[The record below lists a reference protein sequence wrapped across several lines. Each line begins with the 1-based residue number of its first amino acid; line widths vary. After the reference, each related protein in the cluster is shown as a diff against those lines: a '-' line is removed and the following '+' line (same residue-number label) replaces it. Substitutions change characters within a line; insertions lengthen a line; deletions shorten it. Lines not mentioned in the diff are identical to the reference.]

1 MSDRSPFQAIADLTR
16 RDILDL
22 LREHG
27 AMRVSDI
34 VAHFP
39 HISQPAVSKQ
49 LRILKECNLVR
60 LEPRGRERWYTL
72 NVAPLRMIY
81 EDWLQHFEPL
91 WSERLNTLKNLAED
105 DDDSDGE
112 IK

>member
-1 MSDRSPFQAIADLTR
+1 MSDCSPFKAIADITR

-22 LREHG
+22 LRENG

-49 LRILKECNLVR
+49 LRVLKECNLVR
-60 LEPRGRERWYTL
+60 LEQQGRENWYHL
-72 NVAPLRMIY
+72 NVAPLRVIY
-81 EDWLQHFEPL
+81 EDWLQLYQPL
-91 WSERLNTLKNLAED
+91 WSERLQTLKNLVED
-105 DDDSDGE
+105 DESNR
-112 IK
+112 